1 MRRNTPA
8 IMSSNTPPDDGSED
22 RGPEGATGQA
32 MNRLEAR
39 IDGVMEMVERLEETV
54 AELETEN
61 QRLRDRLDDER
72 QAREELERRLNREI
86 GELDNRTNWLRLVE
100 KADQSDGEE
109 RSRALLQHMRRKA
122 AQNRREG
129 KDPHVRVDREQA
141 EAALH
146 HPDIDRSTY
155 YSDMRR
161 VERLVADEDVC
172 SYSGGELELDLTE
185 GTVRLPRPKDDRGD
199 AQQVAAT
206 DGGCGGST
214 TDSTGVGGRKTGD
227 SAGDETNQTR

>member
-1 MRRNTPA
+1 
-8 IMSSNTPPDDGSED
+8 MSSDPTPDDGSKD

-32 MNRLEAR
+32 MPRLDAR
-39 IDGVMEMVERLEETV
+39 IDGVMEMVENLEETV

-72 QAREELERRLNREI
+72 KARETLERELNERLAEI
-86 GELDNRTNWLRLVE
+86 DERTDWLRLVE

-129 KDPHVRVDREQA
+129 KDPHVRLDREQA

-146 HPDIDRSTY
+146 HPSIDRSTY
-155 YSDMRR
+155 YADMER
-161 VERLVADEDVC
+161 VERLVGNTDVC
-172 SYSGGELELDLTE
+172 SYGGGELELDLTQ
-185 GTVRLPRPKDDRGD
+185 GTVRLPRPKDDCGD
-199 AQQVAAT
+199 SQQIAAT

-214 TDSTGVGGRKTGD
+214 TVSTGEGGRDTGNQ
-227 SAGDETNQTR
+227 AGHESDQTR